1 MSVRPLRHDKRCG
14 WFSKSRGLSASVS
27 FLSSPPPPRLLAPFF
42 AWPLLQNSTE
52 TLASQ
57 ASIIT
62 QVIIEILIK
71 QRNVKFCHNLPLY
84 VDKSSYDAARINVSH
99 NAFLTRALKK
109 KNIFFDVHTW

>member
-57 ASIIT
+57 AKSAQTPLMAINNWWAAD
-62 QVIIEILIK
+62 K
-71 QRNVKFCHNLPLY
+71 QALY
-84 VDKSSYDAARINVSH
+84 KIGAVDG
-99 NAFLTRALKK
+99 LME
-109 KNIFFDVHTW
+109 